1 MAARAYNSSMPAPT
15 STKAELRSTIHFKN
29 RGASLGLKS
38 FGTPALIQQIERGF
52 PFQALLRLESQSGIG
67 IALLS
72 SLIGIPERTLARR
85 KTAGRLTPEESER
98 LFRISSIVERAVE
111 LFEGNMDAA
120 VNWLLTPRKALDH
133 QQPLHYCRTELGARE
148 VESLIGRLEHGV
160 FS

>member
-1 MAARAYNSSMPAPT
+1 VLPKKLDEEVARLHLEKIGVKLTTLSKKQATIWRAGG
-15 STKAELRSTIHFKN
+15 RSVQA
-29 RGASLGLKS
+29 GSLPLL
-38 FGTPALIQQIERGF
+38 T
-52 PFQALLRLESQSGIG
+52 FQALLRLESQSGIG